1 MAGRIFALQPGKR
14 GVPCSGS
21 VEFQPADHQGI
32 PHDKFFGKDMQ
43 CILRTYTRATK
54 LRLELEMWLLF
65 FTNPSEEENKELHF
79 CYDIKSGGLPRWH

>member
-32 PHDKFFGKDMQ
+32 PHDKFFGKDM
-43 CILRTYTRATK
+43 
-54 LRLELEMWLLF
+54 
-65 FTNPSEEENKELHF
+65 
-79 CYDIKSGGLPRWH
+79 